1 MSRLPHPSLLPA
13 LPDPTA
19 RATVRRPFDLR
30 VHAQRI
36 QIDELIVTDPR
47 TVLAHAR
54 TAARQ
59 DPDTAAIVGYSP
71 TTPLT
76 LPAAAALLC
85 SLHAPD
91 DLADMGLRLVR
102 HITRTT
108 AATQHRDP
116 VVMELVDAPE
126 PEEAG
131 R

>member
-1 MSRLPHPSLLPA
+1 MPRLPHPSLLPA
-13 LPDPTA
+13 LPAPTN
-19 RATVRRPFDLR
+19 RASVRRPLDLR

-54 TAARQ
+54 TAAHN
-59 DPDTAAIVGYSP
+59 DPDTAALVGYST

-85 SLHAPD
+85 SLHDPD
-91 DLADMGLRLVR
+91 ELADMGLRLVR
-102 HITRTT
+102 HVTRTT

-116 VVMELVDAPE
+116 VVLELADGPE
-126 PEEAG
+126 DAG

>member
-13 LPDPTA
+13 VPAPPRGPL
-19 RATVRRPFDLR
+19 DLR

-54 TAARQ
+54 TTARH
-59 DPDTAAIVGYSP
+59 DPDTAALVGYGT

-85 SLHAPD
+85 SLHDPD
-91 DLADMGLRLVR
+91 ELTDMGLRLVR

-116 VVMELVDAPE
+116 VVLELSDA